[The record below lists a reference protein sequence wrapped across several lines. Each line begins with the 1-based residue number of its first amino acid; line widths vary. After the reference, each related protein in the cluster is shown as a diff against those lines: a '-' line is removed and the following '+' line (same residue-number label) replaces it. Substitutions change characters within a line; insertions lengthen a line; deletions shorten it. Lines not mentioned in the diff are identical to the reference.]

1 MFVYDCNQRGILNS
15 VIESATLYIY
25 FTRAGGGIF
34 LEMGLDLKSGVLGQ
48 LRLKCSMYTQQKQRW
63 ISFCMYAPIHL

>member
-25 FTRAGGGIF
+25 FTRATGGIF
-34 LEMGLDLKSGVLGQ
+34 LEMGYELNSGMLG
-48 LRLKCSMYTQQKQRW
+48 
-63 ISFCMYAPIHL
+63 